1 MPIDIQINEDP
12 HPKAS
17 NLVEEK
23 PNENQ
28 KEVNEIGKNDKS
40 KIDETNFPIGENNKG
55 LFNQLQEDEMTNNNI
70 EQDNKKDD
78 KNLEASKIDDTNL
91 NMPVNNGGLFNQK
104 IELENNDTIE
114 SNKMTLDEPVL
125 DSLKRDLFRIYNKL
139 KHVITPRLTS
149 RKIEELYN
157 WDLWGPLIFCF
168 LLCIS
173 LSNDNNESSTFVVIF
188 TIYWIGGL
196 VVTFNGQFLGANIGI
211 CQMICLLGYCSFP
224 ITLGGMII
232 GFFNIT
238 KGWMKCVIVFVA
250 FLWSCLAS
258 VGFVSALVPREK
270 ELITNI
276 PVVLFFVALSLF
288 VLNY

>member
-1 MPIDIQINEDP
+1 MENNADDMQNEIQINESF
-12 HPKAS
+12 PKQNA
-17 NLVEEK
+17 LVEEN
-23 PNENQ
+23 PNINRNSNLTNITNNDDNNKNQ
-28 KEVNEIGKNDKS
+28 DNNKEQN
-40 KIDETNFPIGENNKG
+40 DETNAKITVDNKG
-55 LFNQLQEDEMTNNNI
+55 LFNQKIQISTENDNI
-70 EQDNKKDD
+70 ERQR
-78 KNLEASKIDDTNL
+78 
-91 NMPVNNGGLFNQK
+91 
-104 IELENNDTIE
+104 
-114 SNKMTLDEPVL
+114 MTLDEPVL
-125 DSLKRDLFRIYNKL
+125 DSLKRDLFLIYNKL

-196 VVTFNGQFLGANIGI
+196 IVTLNGQFLGANIGI

-224 ITLGGMII
+224 ITVGGMII
-232 GFFNIT
+232 GFLKI
-238 KGWMKCVIVFVA
+238 KEGWIKCIIVFIA

-258 VGFVSALVPREK
+258 VGFVSSLVSREK
-270 ELITNI
+270 ELITII
-276 PVVLFFVALSLF
+276 PVILFFISLSLF

>member
-1 MPIDIQINEDP
+1 MKDLEGDMPIDIQINEDP
-12 HPKAS
+12 LPKLS
-17 NLVEEK
+17 TLIEEK
-23 PNENQ
+23 PMENRESNANNQ
-28 KEVNEIGKNDKS
+28 INKDNQNNNNNPNQNNNNPNQNNNPKDEKDTS
-40 KIDETNFPIGENNKG
+40 KIDETNYPIAENNKG
-55 LFNQLQEDEMTNNNI
+55 LFNQFQEDE
-70 EQDNKKDD
+70 K
-78 KNLEASKIDDTNL
+78 S
-91 NMPVNNGGLFNQK
+91 
-104 IELENNDTIE
+104 NDSYE
-114 SNKMTLDEPVL
+114 SNRMTLDEPVMA
-125 DSLKRDLFRIYNKL
+125 SLKRDLFRIYNKL

-188 TIYWIGGL
+188 VVFWIGGL
-196 VVTFNGQFLGANIGI
+196 IVTFNGQFLGANIGI

-224 ITLGGMII
+224 ITVGGMII
-232 GFFNIT
+232 GFLNIT
-238 KGWMKCVIVFVA
+238 KGWMKCVIVFIA

-270 ELITNI
+270 ELITII
-276 PVVLFFVALSLF
+276 PVILFFISLSLF

>member
-1 MPIDIQINEDP
+1 MTEMDGDMPIDIQINENP
-12 HPKAS
+12 LPKAS

-28 KEVNEIGKNDKS
+28 KEVNEINKNDKS
-40 KIDETNFPIGENNKG
+40 KIDETNFPIGANNKG
-55 LFNQLQEDEMTNNNI
+55 LFSQFQEDEKNN
-70 EQDNKKDD
+70 E
-78 KNLEASKIDDTNL
+78 T
-91 NMPVNNGGLFNQK
+91 
-104 IELENNDTIE
+104 TIE
-114 SNKMTLDEPVL
+114 SNRMTLDEPVL

-188 TIYWIGGL
+188 AIYWIGGL

-224 ITLGGMII
+224 ITAAGMII
-232 GFFNIT
+232 GFLNVT
-238 KGWMKCVIVFVA
+238 KGWMKCIIVFVA

-270 ELITNI
+270 ELITTI
-276 PVVLFFVALSLF
+276 PVILFFVTLSLF

>member
-1 MPIDIQINEDP
+1 MKDLEGDMPIDIQINEDP
-12 HPKAS
+12 LPKLS
-17 NLVEEK
+17 TFIEEK
-23 PNENQ
+23 PMENRESNANNQ
-28 KEVNEIGKNDKS
+28 INKDNQNNNNNPNQNNNNPNQNNNPKDEKDTS
-40 KIDETNFPIGENNKG
+40 KIDETNYPIAENNKG
-55 LFNQLQEDEMTNNNI
+55 LFNQFQEDE
-70 EQDNKKDD
+70 K
-78 KNLEASKIDDTNL
+78 S
-91 NMPVNNGGLFNQK
+91 
-104 IELENNDTIE
+104 NDSYE
-114 SNKMTLDEPVL
+114 SNRMTLDEPVMA
-125 DSLKRDLFRIYNKL
+125 SLKRDLFRIYNKL

-188 TIYWIGGL
+188 VVFWIGGL
-196 VVTFNGQFLGANIGI
+196 IVTFNGQFLGANIGI

-224 ITLGGMII
+224 ITVGGMII
-232 GFFNIT
+232 GFLNIT
-238 KGWMKCVIVFVA
+238 KGWMKCVIVFIA

-270 ELITNI
+270 ELITII
-276 PVVLFFVALSLF
+276 PVILFFISLSLF

>member
-1 MPIDIQINEDP
+1 MNGMDGDMPIDIQINEDP
-12 HPKAS
+12 LPKAS

-28 KEVNEIGKNDKS
+28 KEVNEINKNDKS

-55 LFNQLQEDEMTNNNI
+55 LFSQFQEDEKNN
-70 EQDNKKDD
+70 E
-78 KNLEASKIDDTNL
+78 T
-91 NMPVNNGGLFNQK
+91 
-104 IELENNDTIE
+104 TIE
-114 SNKMTLDEPVL
+114 SNRMTLDEPVL

-188 TIYWIGGL
+188 AIYWIGGL
-196 VVTFNGQFLGANIGI
+196 IVTFNGQFLGANIGI

-224 ITLGGMII
+224 ITVAGMVI

-238 KGWMKCVIVFVA
+238 KGWMKCIIVFVS

-270 ELITNI
+270 ELITII
-276 PVVLFFVALSLF
+276 PVILFFLALSLF